1 MRGAELR
8 HVTPGPQPSFTA
20 PHNAVVAPKEFHTF
34 FDKYLYPSSLK
45 PNLRYHPSSGGGFM
59 GRATYPASRIFI
71 VRGDSGKGRLNT
83 SSFLGALTSVSPPTP
98 SPPSSSRHSP
108 PP

>member
-34 FDKYLYPSSLK
+34 FDKYLYPSPLK
-45 PNLRYHPSSGGGFM
+45 PNLRYLPSSGGGVV
-59 GRATYPASRIFI
+59 GRATYAASRIFI
-71 VRGDSGKGRLNT
+71 VRCDSGPWCPRT
-83 SSFLGALTSVSPPTP
+83 HYVLGAPSSIAVSPTH
-98 SPPSSSRHSP
+98 R
-108 PP
+108 